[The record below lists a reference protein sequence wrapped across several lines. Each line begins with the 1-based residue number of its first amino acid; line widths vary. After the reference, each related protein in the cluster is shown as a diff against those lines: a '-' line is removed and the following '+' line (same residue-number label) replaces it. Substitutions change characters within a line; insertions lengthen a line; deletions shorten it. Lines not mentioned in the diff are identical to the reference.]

1 MNPSNKTSKEN
12 FGFKTTEPAP
22 SVAELKEFE
31 NGMYDL
37 VRNVKFKQNRQTTL
51 QNTLKENMKEMKKD
65 NRMYVAA
72 DKTRNFYKVS
82 NEKYE
87 EMMMQ
92 NVTKEYKKGGDKVV
106 NKVNKEDKAI
116 AENLELDNRIYVYH
130 NHNHKDNKMQADQSC
145 KK

>member
-1 MNPSNKTSKEN
+1 MIPSSKTSKEN

-22 SVAELKEFE
+22 SVVELKEFE

-72 DKTRNFYKVS
+72 DKTHNFYKVS

-92 NVTKEYKKGGDKVV
+92 NITK
-106 NKVNKEDKAI
+106 
-116 AENLELDNRIYVYH
+116 
-130 NHNHKDNKMQADQSC
+130 
-145 KK
+145 